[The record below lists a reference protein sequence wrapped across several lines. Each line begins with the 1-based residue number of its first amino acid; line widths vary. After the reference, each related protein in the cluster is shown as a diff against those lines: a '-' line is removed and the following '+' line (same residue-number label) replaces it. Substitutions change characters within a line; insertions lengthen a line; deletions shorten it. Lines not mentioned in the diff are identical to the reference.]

1 MHYMLKERDYLRLI
15 SCSTQLFSCGFN
27 ILICRDK
34 HKSNFKLKQNI
45 PALQINPPTPKTHF
59 LLFAQSIQLSC
70 WKHHS
75 CFTDPKPSVA
85 VETPLRRNLGV
96 QAALCSAVT
105 LKSSHPD
112 PSASRFTAP
121 VLPDFP
127 AQMGVT
133 MPCTATPPNLL
144 ALSVAFHLPT
154 HCYSSMSRGAACSTR
169 MKQVNSR

>member
-1 MHYMLKERDYLRLI
+1 MHYMLKERDYLHLI
-15 SCSTQLFSCGFN
+15 LCSTKLFSCGFN

-45 PALQINPPTPKTHF
+45 PEIQINTQKNTHF
-59 LLFAQSIQLSC
+59 LLFARRIRLFC

-75 CFTDPKPSVA
+75 CFTEPKPSVA

-133 MPCTATPPNLL
+133 MPCTATRDSPPPTSWHCQW
-144 ALSVAFHLPT
+144 LSTCQLIVIPAWAGAQRVAHGWN
-154 HCYSSMSRGAACSTR
+154 R
-169 MKQVNSR
+169 

>member
-1 MHYMLKERDYLRLI
+1 MHYMLKVRDYLCLI
-15 SCSTQLFSCGFN
+15 RFN
-27 ILICRDK
+27 INLTWNESK
-34 HKSNFKLKQNI
+34 TF
-45 PALQINPPTPKTHF
+45 LQLQHPSPKTHF
-59 LLFAQSIQLSC
+59 LLFALCIQLSY

-75 CFTDPKPSVA
+75 YFREPKPSVA
-85 VETPLRRNLGV
+85 VATPLRRNLRV

-133 MPCTATPPNLL
+133 MPCAAPPPPTPPTSWHCHW
-144 ALSVAFHLPT
+144 LSTCQLIVIPAWAGAQRVT
-154 HCYSSMSRGAACSTR
+154 HGWNR
-169 MKQVNSR
+169 